1 MKKYLTP
8 IIGTLTLL
16 ALVSCS
22 SIETRSQKLQL
33 GMTKADAIK
42 TLDSDYTIVAA
53 RVDVDGSAINVL
65 KYPIEKKKDLFLY
78 FRDDKLTQWGDTGV
92 LDAMPPAP
100 AKRQ

>member
-22 SIETRSQKLQL
+22 SVETRSQKLQL
-33 GMTKADAIK
+33 GMTKTTAIK
-42 TLDSDYTIVAA
+42 TLNSDYSIVAA
-53 RVDVDGSAINVL
+53 RVDTDGSSVSVL
-65 KYPIEKKKDLFLY
+65 KYPMEDKKALYLY
-78 FRDDKLTQWGDTGV
+78 FRNDKLTQWGDTGL

-100 AKRQ
+100 AKGQ